1 MLKRYLVLI
10 VIAIFAGACDSLNI
24 QPTATPVP
32 FDKFNVQD
40 VFTAFA
46 RAGLPIGGLEQNMLV
61 SREGPTELRDRYV
74 FEIPRI
80 APAGGQVI
88 IFANPQQRANWEA
101 YIETLRGSSD
111 TRRDVI
117 YTYFHENVMLQL
129 NTGLTNA
136 EANGYRDAL
145 LSLQ

>member
-1 MLKRYLVLI
+1 MLKRYLVLL
-10 VIAIFAGACDSLNI
+10 VLAIFLNACDSINL

-32 FDKFNVQD
+32 FDKFDVQD
-40 VFTAFA
+40 VFNAFA
-46 RAGLPIGGLEQNMLV
+46 RAGLPIGGLEQSMLV
-61 SREGPTELRDRYV
+61 AREGPTELRDRYV

-88 IFANPQQRANWEA
+88 IFANAQQRAQWES
-101 YIETLRGSSD
+101 YIETLRGSSN

-117 YTYFHENVMLQL
+117 YTYFHENIMLQL
-129 NTGLTNA
+129 NTGLTND